1 MRLMYMKP
9 KLHDLSQGS
18 RIAYVRQ
25 FRHMSQDEVS
35 DKLGITGECKRR
47 TMTRYEKGNRNP
59 KDLRTLE
66 IANIFKVDVNSIKQ
80 YDFKN
85 LIDIIYTLLWLEE
98 LIPNYKLNLDKVQ
111 ITNNVDINKLKDFV
125 NEWEEVRNR
134 KINREISYE
143 DYIEWKLNYKLKE

>member
-1 MRLMYMKP
+1 MK
-9 KLHDLSQGS
+9 K
-18 RIAYVRQ
+18 
-25 FRHMSQDEVS
+25 
-35 DKLGITGECKRR
+35 KK
-47 TMTRYEKGNRNP
+47 KGNRNP